1 MEAEQTLGGRYTL
14 IDELGRGGMAVVWR
28 ARDEVLGRDV
38 AVKVLA
44 GRHTADPQSRAR
56 IRTEARA
63 AATLSHPNIAQVHDY
78 GESTSDGQCVPYVV
92 MELISGVTLQE
103 RIGMGPLT
111 PAQTFRICAQVAMAL
126 AAAHA
131 DGLVHRDIK
140 PGNVMV
146 TRAGA
151 KVVDFGIA
159 ATAGPGEPEAEL
171 LGTPAYLAPER
182 LTGDTV
188 EPASDVYALGV
199 LLYRLL
205 AGDSPWRVESTTQ
218 LLSAHIY
225 VEPSPLPELPRV
237 PEFVVDLVNRCLRKD
252 PTERPT
258 AADAAAILAR
268 AEYLAE
274 RADAVPISRPARAEP
289 SAAGL
294 SAAALF
300 GAGLPG
306 GGPSDADQSGRAP
319 SGADRSGIGGS
330 GAGPL
335 GTEGSGAGPS
345 ISGPAPAGPVEAA
358 PAAEV
363 PLRPAAAPGPPP
375 RAASASTRPGSKSG
389 QRAGSGQGAGSGRDS
404 ETGRRR
410 RLRRML
416 VGGGVCAAAVA
427 ALSVWQFGPVGRA
440 ATDAAAPPSSA
451 PGGAPPPGPGSSAA
465 ASAGGP
471 PAPGRHAARPA
482 DAMGALPVDGL
493 GRVTVAPTGKPTRR
507 GTGPEAPRTTPP
519 DEPATTTPAAEPS
532 TDPPVTVRTLS
543 SDGGSVEAQ
552 CSQGQA
558 QLLSWNPVKP
568 YKVDGVDAGPAQA
581 ASIVFRHGNRRIH
594 MTVTCGSGGPS
605 AEVS

>member
-14 IDELGRGGMAVVWR
+14 TEELGRGGMAVVWR
-28 ARDEVLGRDV
+28 ARDEVLGREV

-63 AATLSHPNIAQVHDY
+63 AAILSHPNIAQVHDY
-78 GESTSDGQCVPYVV
+78 GESTRDGQCVPYVV
-92 MELISGVTLQE
+92 MELVNGVTLQQ
-103 RIGMGPLT
+103 RIGMGPLP
-111 PAQTFRICAQVAMAL
+111 PALVFRICGQVAMAL

-159 ATAGPGEPEAEL
+159 ATAGPGEPESEL

-237 PEFVVDLVNRCLRKD
+237 PAFVVDLVNRCLRKD
-252 PTERPT
+252 PTERPS
-258 AADAAAILAR
+258 AADAAAVLAR
-268 AEYLAE
+268 AEILAE
-274 RADAVPISRPARAEP
+274 GADAAPVTGPARALP
-289 SAAGL
+289 SPAAL
-294 SAAALF
+294 SATALS
-300 GAGLPG
+300 ADAPSTT
-306 GGPSDADQSGRAP
+306 GPSS
-319 SGADRSGIGGS
+319 
-330 GAGPL
+330 
-335 GTEGSGAGPS
+335 AGPS
-345 ISGPAPAGPVEAA
+345 SAPPAGAVLS
-358 PAAEV
+358 
-363 PLRPAAAPGPPP
+363 LRPATAPALPSRMASVPG
-375 RAASASTRPGSKSG
+375 RAASAPARPAGSPGSAEADRAAEIGPAAEIGRAPEADSG
-389 QRAGSGQGAGSGRDS
+389 AEGGRD
-404 ETGRRR
+404 TDGRRRR
-410 RLRRML
+410 RLRRVL
-416 VGGGVCAAAVA
+416 VGGGACAAAVA
-427 ALSVWQFGPVGRA
+427 ALSVWQFGPVGKA
-440 ATDAAAPPSSA
+440 ATEAAAAPSSA
-451 PGGAPPPGPGSSAA
+451 PGSAPPPGPGSSAA

-471 PAPGRHAARPA
+471 AAPGRRAARPEDGA
-482 DAMGALPVDGL
+482 GALPVDDL
-493 GRVTVAPTGKPTRR
+493 GRLAPAASGKPTHR
-507 GTGPEAPRTTPP
+507 GAGGATGAPRTTPP
-519 DEPATTTPAAEPS
+519 HGPATTTPAAEPS
-532 TDPPVTVRTLS
+532 TDPPVTVRTLA
-543 SDGGSVEAQ
+543 SDGGSVEAS
-552 CSQGQA
+552 CNQGQA
-558 QLLSWNPVKP
+558 QLLSWSPVKP
-568 YKVDGVDAGPAQA
+568 YKVDGVDAGPAEA
-581 ASIVFRHGNRRIH
+581 ASIVFRHGNRRIQ